1 MSAPNGSSPGEA
13 LELDD
18 SLSQCPH
25 ELYRGLH
32 ASGSGVQRVIMP
44 PGAGPWSGL
53 PVWLV
58 TGYREAR
65 AALADSR
72 LSNDLART
80 TRLFGG
86 GGGGGEG
93 GRGAFSAALSRNLLH
108 ADPPDHTRLR
118 KLVNKAF
125 TSRAVQRLEP
135 RIERITADL
144 LDQLDGVEETDLLVS
159 YASPLPIIVICELLG
174 IPASDEDDIRG
185 WTKGLVSGASRT
197 DMAAASEGI
206 GAYLTELV
214 AGKRAAPG
222 DDLLSELIRV
232 NENGDQLADEELVPI
247 TFVLLIAGH
256 ETTINLIGN
265 GVYALLRNRPQ
276 LERLRAD
283 PALLPGAVEELLR
296 YESPSSHGTF
306 RSTTEDL
313 PLGDAVIPAGEL
325 VLISLIAANR
335 DPAHFDAPDV
345 LDVARPPTS
354 NLAFGHGIHH
364 CVGAPLARME
374 GRIAL
379 GRLLERYPHL
389 ALAVDEAD
397 LSWNH
402 STLIHG
408 LRSLPVRLNGRSE
421 P

>member
-1 MSAPNGSSPGEA
+1 MSALQGRPAEPA
-13 LELDD
+13 LRLDD
-18 SLSQCPH
+18 SLSQRPH
-25 ELYRGLH
+25 ELYRSLH
-32 ASGSGVQRVIMP
+32 ETGAGVQRVIMP

-65 AALADSR
+65 AALADPR
-72 LSNDLART
+72 LSNDLQRTARF
-80 TRLFGG
+80 FGG
-86 GGGGGEG
+86 GGGNS
-93 GRGAFSAALSRNLLH
+93 RGAFSVALSRNLLH

-135 RIERITADL
+135 RIEQITADL
-144 LDQLDGVEETDLLVS
+144 LDRLDGVDETDLLVS

-174 IPASDEDDIRG
+174 IPATDEDAIRS
-185 WTKGLVSGASRT
+185 WTKGLVSGASPAE
-197 DMAAASEGI
+197 MATASEEI
-206 GAYLTELV
+206 GAYLTDLV
-214 AGKRAAPG
+214 ARKRANPS
-222 DDLLSELIRV
+222 DDLLSELIRA
-232 NENGDQLADEELVPI
+232 NENGDQLADPELVPI

-265 GVYALLRNRPQ
+265 GVYALLRDRPQ

-283 PALLPGAVEELLR
+283 SSLLPRAVDELLR
-296 YESPSSHGTF
+296 HESPSSHGTF
-306 RSTTEDL
+306 RTTTADL
-313 PLGDAVIPAGEL
+313 PLGDVVIPADEL

-335 DPAHFDAPDV
+335 DPAQFDRPDV
-345 LDVARPPTS
+345 LDWSRPQTS

-379 GRLLERYPHL
+379 GRLLERFPDI
-389 ALAVDEAD
+389 ALAVDEKD
-397 LSWNH
+397 LAWNR

-408 LRSLPVRLNGRSE
+408 LRSLPVRLSGKAE
-421 P
+421 Q

>member
-1 MSAPNGSSPGEA
+1 MSALDGRPPEEA
-13 LELDD
+13 LRLDD
-18 SLSQCPH
+18 SLSQRPH
-25 ELYRGLH
+25 ELYRSLH
-32 ASGSGVQRVIMP
+32 ASGAGVQRVIMP

-72 LSNDLART
+72 LSNDLQRTARF
-80 TRLFGG
+80 FGG
-86 GGGGGEG
+86 GGGAGTS
-93 GRGAFSAALSRNLLH
+93 RGAFSVALSRNLLH

-135 RIERITADL
+135 RIEQITTDL
-144 LDQLDGVEETDLLVS
+144 LDRLDGVEETDLLVS

-174 IPASDEDDIRG
+174 IPATDEDAIRA
-185 WTKGLVSGASRT
+185 WTKNLVSGASPAE
-197 DMAAASEGI
+197 MATASEEI
-206 GAYLTELV
+206 GAYLTDLV
-214 AGKRAAPG
+214 ARKRANPG
-222 DDLLSELIRV
+222 DDLLSELIRA
-232 NENGDQLADEELVPI
+232 NENGDQLADAELVPI

-265 GVYALLRNRPQ
+265 GVYALLRDRPQ
-276 LERLRAD
+276 LELLRAD
-283 PALLPGAVEELLR
+283 SSLLPRAVDELLR
-296 YESPSSHGTF
+296 HESPSSHGTF
-306 RSTTEDL
+306 RTTTAEL
-313 PLGDAVIPAGEL
+313 PLGDVVIPADEL
-325 VLISLIAANR
+325 VLVSLIAANR
-335 DPAHFDAPDV
+335 DPAQFDRPHE
-345 LDVARPPTS
+345 LDWSRSQTS

-379 GRLLERYPHL
+379 GRLLERFPDIS
-389 ALAVDEAD
+389 LAVDEDELA
-397 LSWNH
+397 WTR

-408 LRSLPVRLNGRSE
+408 LRSLPVRLTGKVE
-421 P
+421 Q